1 MAALHEKSFSHHF
14 ELDLNLPFRCWD
26 RFGLPTPTLLII
38 LRTLIMMMFLNISLL
53 YIFSFSWNL
62 RTNSFFWG
70 RVYIDMIYYDLLYYD
85 MI

>member
-1 MAALHEKSFSHHF
+1 
-14 ELDLNLPFRCWD
+14 
-26 RFGLPTPTLLII
+26 
-38 LRTLIMMMFLNISLL
+38 MMMFPNISLL
-53 YIFSFSWNL
+53 YIFSFSWNV